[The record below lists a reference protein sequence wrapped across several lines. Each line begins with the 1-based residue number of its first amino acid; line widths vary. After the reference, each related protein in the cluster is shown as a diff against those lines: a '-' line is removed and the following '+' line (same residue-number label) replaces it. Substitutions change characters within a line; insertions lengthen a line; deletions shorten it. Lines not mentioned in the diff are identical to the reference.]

1 MMESDPYAEL
11 NKRLDTLQD
20 QVKHQQ
26 KWQDELDQQL
36 KEITDTIRALTEQ
49 PSRKRK
55 TPDTVTDH
63 EQDTQPLTQE
73 EDKGTMTEIVEDL
86 VELGKDV
93 VKHLVS

>member
-1 MMESDPYAEL
+1 MDEL

-36 KEITDTIRALTEQ
+36 KEITDTIRALTE

-55 TPDTVTDH
+55 APDTVTNQE
-63 EQDTQPLTQE
+63 EQEDTEPLTQE
-73 EDKGTMTEIVEDL
+73 EDTKDKSTVVEIVEDL

-93 VKHLVS
+93 VKHFTTQ

>member
-1 MMESDPYAEL
+1 MDEL

-26 KWQDELDQQL
+26 KWQEELDQQL
-36 KEITDTIRALTEQ
+36 KEITDTIRALTE

-55 TPDTVTDH
+55 APDTVTDH
-63 EQDTQPLTQE
+63 EHEDTQPLTQE
-73 EDKGTMTEIVEDL
+73 EDKSTVVEIVEDL

-93 VKHLVS
+93 VKHFTTQ